1 MSAADK
7 VIGKYKN
14 MKEKEKKQTGK
25 KDKKSLVNLEPQA
38 AAQTSVGGPSPTSD
52 ASGEHDVKL

>member
-1 MSAADK
+1 MNAADK

-14 MKEKEKKQTGK
+14 MKEKQKKQTGK
-25 KDKKSLVNLEPQA
+25 KDKSHVNLEPQVGS
-38 AAQTSVGGPSPTSD
+38 QSSVGGPSPTSD